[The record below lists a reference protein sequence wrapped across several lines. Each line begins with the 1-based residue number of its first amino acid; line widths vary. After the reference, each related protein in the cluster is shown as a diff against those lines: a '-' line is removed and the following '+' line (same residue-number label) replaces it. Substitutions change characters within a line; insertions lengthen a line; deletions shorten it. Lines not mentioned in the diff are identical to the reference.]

1 MEHFMD
7 IKQLSLRSK
16 WSVVAILIVVV
27 MAAGSVQAQ
36 DVANGQATATVLAA
50 LSVTAAQA
58 LQFGNVYQGVAKTQD
73 ETDDALSGIFDIVG
87 AGSAGISIYLTLPQY
102 MALADGSDR
111 MTIAFGTADATVDT
125 MDTSP
130 ATVVG
135 TDGWINTDPN
145 NLPAALVVGQGG
157 QTNVYLGGKVIPG
170 IDQVAGAY
178 TGDIICNVA
187 YDGT

>member
-1 MEHFMD
+1 MN
-7 IKQLSLRSK
+7 IKQLSQGPR
-16 WSVVAILIVVV
+16 WSIIAVLVVLIV
-27 MAAGSVQAQ
+27 AAGSVQGQ

-50 LSVTAAQA
+50 LSVSATQA

-87 AGSAGISIYLTLPQY
+87 AGSAGISIYVTLPQY
-102 MALADGSDR
+102 LALANGSDR
-111 MTIAFGTADATVDT
+111 MTIAFGTTDAAIDT
-125 MDTSP
+125 MNTTP

-135 TDGWINTDPN
+135 ADGWVDVDPN

-157 QTNVYLGGKVIPG
+157 QTNVYLGGKVIPSV
-170 IDQVAGAY
+170 DQVSGAY
-178 TGDIICNVA
+178 TGDIICIVA